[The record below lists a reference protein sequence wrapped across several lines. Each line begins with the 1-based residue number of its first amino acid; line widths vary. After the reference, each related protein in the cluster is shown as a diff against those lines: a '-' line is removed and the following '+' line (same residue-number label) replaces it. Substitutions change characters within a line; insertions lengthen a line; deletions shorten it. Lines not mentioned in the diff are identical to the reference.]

1 MMSVVGN
8 LERVAKSRR
17 WPRATLPLVVATFS
31 AIFLVAN
38 GVTIRTVVG
47 VMLAVSFQALGGALV
62 WRKLRPSADLLESS
76 GMGIAL
82 GTGLSVISGLLIR
95 VLFDA
100 AWGWLVPSV
109 AVLISWL
116 AGRLRAKRASRA
128 SRTPTLDRAT
138 LIALV
143 VGAVVGVTSLVGN
156 IRHYPLV
163 WRGTWSG
170 YHTDMPFFEALS
182 TSLAKF
188 GPLDSIFLPGAEVR
202 YHWLVYA
209 WSGQVSQAVGA
220 EGFVMLTRG
229 LQVTAV
235 LASSLL
241 VVSWTRRLT
250 RRMLTPTLAVLLL
263 LTGGYIGVTYGGILN
278 FDSPS
283 QSMGVAWLL
292 AASLALMEFVRSS
305 EERSR
310 RAQVAWLSVIAALGF
325 ITTGGKISAAA
336 PLLVG
341 AVLMTG
347 FGLLMRADWRRRALQ
362 GTVALCCGSL
372 LAYVLI
378 ISGAN
383 GGGGLALGALI
394 DRTSS
399 QQGINPIEGTLGII
413 LGTCILVLAV
423 AMRWSGLFWLATR
436 GESRSRPDVI
446 FALGMAVTGL
456 GAIILFNGFN
466 EIWFAAAASAPL
478 AVFTAEGFESALDR
492 LTEVGRR
499 SLRSVLVAAIVA
511 AVVIFAIVWIVWATG
526 PSGGSYW
533 RGTWRWSGPIV
544 AFLLGIAAG
553 WTISRFAGSPYSR
566 TRVLAAT
573 TLVLVLVAL
582 PSRLLGI
589 GTGQVGVPAGL
600 RPDLFSM
607 GIAPTVRGHD
617 ELLISDIPWGYMEAA
632 AWLRGHAS
640 ATDVVATNLTFGPL
654 IPAIT
659 GLQTFVS
666 GIQYQAPYGR
676 PAAAAEVLKRD
687 DEIWK
692 FVNSPSAET
701 LAPLCA
707 SGVTWIWVNPEAAS
721 LTSWLPYATVA
732 FTNADATILGLAPEN
747 CPAS

>member
-1 MMSVVGN
+1 MSVTEDF
-8 LERVAKSRR
+8 ERGADGRR
-17 WPRATLPLVVATFS
+17 WPLVAFPAAVAILTLVFLAASGVSIRTSVGIVLVVS
-31 AIFLVAN
+31 V
-38 GVTIRTVVG
+38 
-47 VMLAVSFQALGGALV
+47 QALGGAIV
-62 WRKLRPSADLLESS
+62 WRRLRPSADLLESS

-95 VLFDA
+95 VIFDA
-100 AWGWLVPSV
+100 AWGWLIPSV
-109 AVLISWL
+109 AVVIAWL
-116 AGRLRAKRASRA
+116 GSRLRSKPASHA
-128 SRTPTLDRAT
+128 SRTPAFDRAT

-143 VGAVVGVTSLVGN
+143 VGAFVGVTSLVGN

-163 WRGTWSG
+163 WQGSWSG

-241 VVSWTRRLT
+241 VISWTRRLS

-283 QSMGVAWLL
+283 QSMGVVWLL
-292 AASLALMEFVRSS
+292 AASLALMEFVRYSAA
-305 EERSR
+305 RSR
-310 RAQVAWLSVIAALGF
+310 LGLVAWLSLIAVLGF
-325 ITTGGKISAAA
+325 ITMGGKISAAA

-341 AVLMTG
+341 AVLMSCV
-347 FGLLMRADWRRRALQ
+347 GLLMRANWRRRALQ
-362 GTVALCCGSL
+362 GTVALSCGSL

-383 GGGGLALGALI
+383 GGGGLELGALI

-413 LGTCILVLAV
+413 LGTCILALAV
-423 AMRWSGLFWLATR
+423 AMRWSGFFWLATR
-436 GESRSRPDVI
+436 GENRRRPDVI
-446 FALGMAVTGL
+446 FALGMAITGL

-478 AVFTAEGFESALDR
+478 AVFTAEGFESALDQ
-492 LTEVGRR
+492 LTDVGRR
-499 SLRSVLVAAIVA
+499 SLRSVLGAVIVA
-511 AVVIFAIVWIVWATG
+511 AVVIFVIVWIVWVTG

-544 AFLLGIAAG
+544 ALLLGIAAG
-553 WTISRFAGSPYSR
+553 WMISRFAGSPHSR

-617 ELLISDIPWGYMEAA
+617 ELLISDIPWGYMVAA
-632 AWLRGHAS
+632 AWLRSHAS
-640 ATDVVATNLTFGPL
+640 ESDVVATNLTFGPL
-654 IPAIT
+654 IPALT
-659 GLQTFVS
+659 GLQSFVS

-676 PAAAAEVLKRD
+676 PATAAEVLKRD
-687 DEIWK
+687 DVIWK
-692 FVNSPSAET
+692 FVNDPSAAT

-707 SGVTWIWVNPEAAS
+707 SGVTWIWVHPQATS
-721 LTSWLPYATVA
+721 VTSWLPYATAV
-732 FTNADATILGLAPEN
+732 FTNDDATILRLAPES
-747 CPAS
+747 CPAG